1 MQEPAALR
9 PTVVLYLADSS
20 DNSTS
25 DSKRCWGSIVVLAA
39 QAAVTPWVNI
49 TGKGL
54 YTLLVV
60 DPDAAKGN
68 ASAPA
73 GEWCADLLP

>member
-1 MQEPAALR
+1 MPLTASSPVPAVNGA
-9 PTVVLYLADSS
+9 ADMH
-20 DNSTS
+20 DPP
-25 DSKRCWGSIVVLAA
+25 

-68 ASAPA
+68 VSAPV
-73 GEWCADLLP
+73 GEWYVRQHDVAAFEQGPHLL

>member
-1 MQEPAALR
+1 M
-9 PTVVLYLADSS
+9 
-20 DNSTS
+20 
-25 DSKRCWGSIVVLAA
+25 
-39 QAAVTPWVNI
+39 NI

-73 GEWCADLLP
+73 GEWCVAFSTVPLP